1 MAKTIID
8 YINEYLSGEIQQTAL
23 KFVYFLQSQNLKFYK
38 DNCDCWK
45 DKVYYWVTYNN
56 ECVCFIAIAD
66 PDEPQNLWTVWSD
79 ESKLYEDYIV
89 NNEIKQTAWTH
100 VDLCGN
106 CGSCNGGKQKTVF
119 GKTFDRVC
127 SCTFRIDNP
136 TSADAPFMKRMVE
149 IKIEEILKKV

>member
-45 DKVYYWVTYNN
+45 DKVSYWVTYNN

-100 VDLCGN
+100 VDLCGK
-106 CGSCNGGKQKTVF
+106 CGSCNG
-119 GKTFDRVC
+119 
-127 SCTFRIDNP
+127 
-136 TSADAPFMKRMVE
+136 
-149 IKIEEILKKV
+149 